1 MTTPVSTV
9 RTYAV
14 LRVGGSSPR
23 PLADALQ
30 QRVLRTLVDSRLHMP
45 TMIEVTFRDDEGDLL
60 SRAGITFGTTIEV
73 WAQDPDGSPP
83 VRVGSGEVTAL
94 EGDYYDLALVTVVR
108 AYDPSH
114 RLQRSSRVRTFLN
127 MTDADIARRIAREAG
142 LAIGHVEP
150 SRTTHTHLGQLN
162 QTDWD
167 FLSWRC
173 REIGYR
179 FGVDEDGFSFRPAAP
194 AAGSAATGSPVT
206 LTLQENLRTFRPR
219 VTAGNLS
226 PEVELRVW
234 DPLEAR
240 AVSLRTPTDGPAVEL
255 GASMASALAPFRTAG
270 GPSTPRTGADPSL
283 GPAPSA
289 SGRIVNHAAP
299 AAGAAIEP
307 AAHEA
312 LTGATRRLA
321 GSFAEAQA
329 TAWGDPRLRAGTVVR
344 VAGPPEPFAGT
355 WTVVAARHVFD
366 LSEGGYRTRLQLGNG
381 EDRTLLGLTGSTRPP
396 SAPQMNGVVCGVVT
410 DVNDPIGKGR
420 VKAAL
425 PWLAPDHETDWAP
438 VVQSAGGR
446 RAGGLML
453 PEVGDQVLLGF
464 ELGDPRRPYVVGGV
478 LSNSSAY
485 GLGGPAVE
493 TTGRS
498 AEVVRRGIVSPAG
511 NMLAFHDRMPPTAG
525 QPPTVSAITLGTKDA
540 SLGLAIDQVAGT
552 VTLTCRPRPPDSNGA
567 GRLHIDC
574 GDGGAVDI
582 TAGAGGQ
589 VTIDGGSSLSLRAQR
604 SITVE
609 SGGTVAI
616 KGSKIEL
623 N

>member
-1 MTTPVSTV
+1 MTAPVSMP
-9 RTYAV
+9 RTRAV
-14 LRVGGSSPR
+14 LRVGASSAR
-23 PLADALQ
+23 PLADELQ
-30 QRVLRTLVDSRLHMP
+30 QRVLRTVVDSRLHMP
-45 TMIEVTFRDDEGDLL
+45 TMVEVTFRDDDGDLL
-60 SRAGITFGTTIEV
+60 TRAGITFGTTIEV
-73 WAQDPDGSPP
+73 WTQDPDGTPP
-83 VRVGSGEVTAL
+83 VLVGSGEVTAL

-108 AYDPSH
+108 GYDPSH
-114 RLQRSSRVRTFLN
+114 RLQRGSRVRTFLN
-127 MTDADIARRIAREAG
+127 TTDADAARRIAREAG
-142 LAIGHVEP
+142 LTIGRVEP
-150 SRTTHTHLGQLN
+150 SRTTHTHLGQPN

-179 FGVDEDGFSFRPAAP
+179 FGVDEDGFYFRPAAQE
-194 AAGSAATGSPVT
+194 TGTPVT

-219 VTAGNLS
+219 VTAGNLP

-240 AVSLRTPTDGPAVEL
+240 AVSVRTPTGGTADGPADAL
-255 GASMASALAPFRTAG
+255 GTTVASVLAPFRGTG
-270 GPSTPRTGADPSL
+270 TPSAPRTGADPTL
-283 GPAPSA
+283 GPAPTT
-289 SGRIVNHAAP
+289 SGRIVTHCAP

-312 LTGATRRLA
+312 LTGATRRVA
-321 GSFAEAQA
+321 GSLAEAQA
-329 TAWGDPRLRAGTVVR
+329 TAWGDPRLRAGAAVR
-344 VAGPPEPFAGT
+344 VEGPPEPFAGT

-366 LSEGGYRTRLQLGNG
+366 PSEGGYRTRLQLGNG
-381 EDRTLLGLTGSTRPP
+381 EDRTLLGLAGATAPTGPP
-396 SAPQMNGVVCGVVT
+396 RMNGLVCGVVT
-410 DVNDPIGKGR
+410 DVNDPTGKSR
-420 VKAAL
+420 IKAVL

-438 VVQSAGGR
+438 VVQVAGGR

-485 GLGGPAVE
+485 ALGGPAVE

-511 NMLAFHDRMPPTAG
+511 NMLAFHDRIPPAAG
-525 QPPTVSAITLGTKDA
+525 QPPTASAIVLGTKDA
-540 SLGLAIDQVAGT
+540 RLGLTIDQVAGT
-552 VTLTCRPRPPDSNGA
+552 VTLTCRPQPPDSKGA

-582 TAGAGGQ
+582 TAGTGGR
-589 VTIDGGSSLSLRAQR
+589 VSIDGGSSLSLRAQS
-604 SITVE
+604 SITLE
-609 SGGTVAI
+609 SSGTVAI
-616 KGSKIEL
+616 KGAKIEL